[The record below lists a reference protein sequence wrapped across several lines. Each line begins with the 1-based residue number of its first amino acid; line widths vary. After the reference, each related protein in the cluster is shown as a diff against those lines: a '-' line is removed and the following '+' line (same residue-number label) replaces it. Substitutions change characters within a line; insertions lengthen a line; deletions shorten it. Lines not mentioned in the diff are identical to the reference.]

1 MDPDALVD
9 YQRNK
14 MKENPYFPVNPQNY
28 DKIEELV
35 ITKKGLEELT
45 ILKRECI
52 MGRGSDKQKAL
63 YIELLRLWATTNR
76 SLDKLREWKKY
87 LDMYVSDII
96 KIHYTPTAI
105 WREGY
110 AVKNPNYEPKYMKS
124 HDTWHSAVVAKCY
137 ELRASGI

>member
-1 MDPDALVD
+1 MNPDALVD

-14 MKENPYFPVNPQNY
+14 MKDNPYFPVNPQNY
-28 DKIEELV
+28 DKIEEYV

-96 KIHYTPTAI
+96 KARYSPDL
-105 WREGY
+105 EGEDY
-110 AVKNPNYEPKYMKS
+110 AMKNPNYNSKYMKS
-124 HDTWHSAVVAKCY
+124 HNTWHKAVIAKCY
-137 ELRASGI
+137 ELRASGV